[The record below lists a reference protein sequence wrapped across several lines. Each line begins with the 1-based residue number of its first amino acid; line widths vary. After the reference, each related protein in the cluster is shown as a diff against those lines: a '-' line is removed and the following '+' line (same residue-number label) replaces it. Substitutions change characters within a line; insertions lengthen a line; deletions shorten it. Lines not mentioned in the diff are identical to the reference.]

1 MCGIAGSWWRQGGI
15 DADAA
20 HRIAAQ
26 MAQSLAH
33 RGPDGAGTWVDAGAG
48 IALGHRRLAILELSA
63 AGDQPMLS
71 ASGRYCVV
79 YNGEIYNHPD
89 LRRRL
94 EAEGRAPAWRGS
106 ADTETLLACIEAWGI
121 EATLDRLAGMFAFGL
136 WDRDERALILARDRM
151 GEKPL
156 CYALLGDTV
165 VFASELRA
173 LHLHPAFDGAIDRGA
188 VALLLRYNCIPAPHS
203 IFDGVRKLPSG
214 NWLRIPFDATALPE
228 PRAYWSLG
236 RCAEAGQRDRFEGS
250 EAEAATS
257 LEALLDE
264 VVRSQMIS
272 DVPLGAF
279 LSGGIDSSA
288 IVALMQAQSDQPVRT
303 FTIGFRDA
311 AFNEAEHAAAVAHHL
326 GTDHRELYV
335 GERDAL
341 GVIAELG
348 RIFDE
353 PFAGVSQ
360 IPTVL
365 LSRLTRTAV
374 TVAMSG
380 DGGDE
385 LFGGYNRYLM
395 ARTWQRRDGGRP
407 RTRAEMDRIYLR
419 RIDKWPQ
426 ARAVVLDAKPLTTV
440 LDQPSD
446 WPDLAG
452 PVSRMMALD
461 AMTYLPD
468 NILVKVDRSA
478 MSASLETRAPFL
490 DCRLVEFAWRLPITM
505 KVHRGLGK
513 RILRKIL
520 EKRVPRALFQRPKQG
535 FSVPLDDWLRGELR
549 DWAEPLLSK
558 KRLREDGVFR
568 PGPLRLLWDQ
578 HQANQQQ
585 LGNRLWSV
593 LMFQTWL
600 DEQRRAPSA
609 VKGG

>member
-1 MCGIAGSWWRQGGI
+1 
-15 DADAA
+15 
-20 HRIAAQ
+20 
-26 MAQSLAH
+26 
-33 RGPDGAGTWVDAGAG
+33 
-48 IALGHRRLAILELSA
+48 
-63 AGDQPMLS
+63 
-71 ASGRYCVV
+71 
-79 YNGEIYNHPD
+79 
-89 LRRRL
+89 
-94 EAEGRAPAWRGS
+94 
-106 ADTETLLACIEAWGI
+106 
-121 EATLDRLAGMFAFGL
+121 
-136 WDRDERALILARDRM
+136 
-151 GEKPL
+151 
-156 CYALLGDTV
+156 
-165 VFASELRA
+165 
-173 LHLHPAFDGAIDRGA
+173 
-188 VALLLRYNCIPAPHS
+188 
-203 IFDGVRKLPSG
+203 
-214 NWLRIPFDATALPE
+214 
-228 PRAYWSLG
+228 
-236 RCAEAGQRDRFEGS
+236 
-250 EAEAATS
+250 
-257 LEALLDE
+257 
-264 VVRSQMIS
+264 
-272 DVPLGAF
+272 
-279 LSGGIDSSA
+279 
-288 IVALMQAQSDQPVRT
+288 
-303 FTIGFRDA
+303 
-311 AFNEAEHAAAVAHHL
+311 
-326 GTDHRELYV
+326 
-335 GERDAL
+335 
-341 GVIAELG
+341 
-348 RIFDE
+348 
-353 PFAGVSQ
+353 
-360 IPTVL
+360 
-365 LSRLTRTAV
+365 
-374 TVAMSG
+374 
-380 DGGDE
+380 
-385 LFGGYNRYLM
+385 
-395 ARTWQRRDGGRP
+395 
-407 RTRAEMDRIYLR
+407 MDRIYLS

-520 EKRVPRALFQRPKQG
+520 EKRVPRTLFQRPKQG